1 MPDSPIKINVARWV
15 EKARDKPVAHRRRQA
30 IELILNAIAAKSSLN
45 QKMFLKGGILMGLAY
60 DSPRQTVD
68 VDLTTSLKA
77 KEGVGE
83 WIREQLDEELPR
95 VANRLGYGE
104 LVVAIQSAKWQGG
117 ANPEAMKFPAL
128 RMKVGYAL
136 RGTNQEKALM
146 RGRAAEV
153 LGIDISFNEY
163 LGHIQILE
171 ITGGR
176 ELFAYGLADIIAE
189 KYRAVL
195 QQVTRNRS
203 RRQDIFDLDL
213 LISGNEI
220 DDESRAQILEIFFE
234 KCRSRHLEPMKA
246 SLGNS
251 EVRGGQ
257 VPDGRRWNWKWGK
270 SRILKAAMRGFP
282 DSTRACPGVEHIAYS
297 LCVRPA
303 GIRSTAG
310 LP

>member
-1 MPDSPIKINVARWV
+1 MPDSSLKINVAKWV
-15 EKARDKPVAHRRRQA
+15 EQAQGDSTAYRQRQGVAV
-30 IELILNAIAAKSSLN
+30 ILNAIAAKSSLN

-83 WIREQLDEELPR
+83 WIREQLGEELPR
-95 VANRLGYGE
+95 VADRLGYDK
-104 LVVAIQSAKWQGG
+104 LVIAIQSAKWQGG
-117 ANPEAMKFPAL
+117 ANPEAMEFPAL

-136 RGTNQEKALM
+136 RDTHQEKALM

-153 LGIDISFNEY
+153 IGIDISFNEH

-171 ITGGR
+171 ITGGQ

-220 DDESRAQILEIFFE
+220 DDELRTQILEIFFE
-234 KCRSRHLEPMKA
+234 KCRSRHLEPTKA
-246 SLGNS
+246 LPGSL
-251 EVRGGQ
+251 
-257 VPDGRRWNWKWGK
+257 
-270 SRILKAAMRGFP
+270 
-282 DSTRACPGVEHIAYS
+282 
-297 LCVRPA
+297 
-303 GIRSTAG
+303 
-310 LP
+310 

>member
-1 MPDSPIKINVARWV
+1 MPDSPLKINVAKWV
-15 EKARDKPVAHRRRQA
+15 EQAQGDLTAYRQRQGVAV
-30 IELILNAIAAKSSLN
+30 ILNAIAAKSSLN

-77 KEGVGE
+77 KESVGE

-104 LVVAIQSAKWQGG
+104 LVIAIQSAKWQGG
-117 ANPEAMKFPAL
+117 ANPEAMEFPAL
-128 RMKVGYAL
+128 RIKVGYAL

-146 RGRAAEV
+146 RGRAAEII
-153 LGIDISFNEY
+153 GIDISFNEH
-163 LGHIQILE
+163 LGQIQILE
-171 ITGGR
+171 ITGGQ

-220 DDESRAQILEIFFE
+220 DDELCTQILEIFFE
-234 KCRSRHLEPMKA
+234 KCRSRHLEPTKA
-246 SLGNS
+246 SLDNS
-251 EVRGGQ
+251 EVRGRSGSGWETMELEMGEI
-257 VPDGRRWNWKWGK
+257 PDFEGCYARV
-270 SRILKAAMRGFP
+270 SRFY
-282 DSTRACPGVEHIAYS
+282 ES
-297 LCVRPA
+297 LPWSGA
-303 GIRSTAG
+303 HS
-310 LP
+310 L

>member
-1 MPDSPIKINVARWV
+1 MPDSPLKIDVARWV
-15 EKARDKPVAHRRRQA
+15 EQARNKPITHRRRQA
-30 IELILNAIAAKSSLN
+30 IELILNAIAAKSPLN
-45 QKMFLKGGILMGLAY
+45 KKMFLKGGILMGLAY

-68 VDLTTSLKA
+68 VDLTTNLKA

-83 WIREQLDEELPR
+83 WIREQLGEELPR
-95 VANRLGYGE
+95 VANRLGYDKF
-104 LVVAIQSAKWQGG
+104 VIAIQSAKWQGG
-117 ANPEAMKFPAL
+117 ANPEAMEFPAL

-136 RGTNQEKALM
+136 RDTNQEKALM

-153 LGIDISFNEY
+153 IGIDISFNEH

-171 ITGGR
+171 ITGGQ

-220 DDESRAQILEIFFE
+220 DDELRMQILEIFFE
-234 KCRSRHLEPMKA
+234 KCRSRHLEPTRT
-246 SLGNS
+246 SLDTS
-251 EVRGGQ
+251 EVRGRSGAGWETMELEMGEI
-257 VPDGRRWNWKWGK
+257 PDFEGCFARV
-270 SRILKAAMRGFP
+270 SRFYESLP
-282 DSTRACPGVEHIAYS
+282 WDGVHR
-297 LCVRPA
+297 L
-303 GIRSTAG
+303 
-310 LP
+310 